1 MFYALNNFLK
11 RSIILNVKIPI
22 NIMQEKNLLVMST
35 LFLGN
40 LYILQIKFNIIK
52 KCTMVRIP

>member
-1 MFYALNNFLK
+1 MFYALNNFFK